1 MASPGDA
8 TPIVPQDVQPDEM
21 DVAILVDWIQRETLI
36 PIRRIAHSW
45 AGLRSFVADESPV
58 LSYDPSVENFVR
70 HAGQGG
76 YGIMMAPSLARAV
89 ASLCHDGTLPE
100 DFTCAGVGVE
110 DLGASRSG
118 LAQSL

>member
-58 LSYDPSVENFVR
+58 LSYDPSVENFVW

-100 DFTCAGVGVE
+100 DFTRDGVGVE

-118 LAQSL
+118 LAQNI